1 MLGSPLPQR
10 DILCHLTKKNLPP
23 NLTRIFLMT
32 AKINFLLFNE
42 DPPDVTNKNRAKN
55 FTYFDYSNIINSS
68 IFTLSDRI
76 KHFR

>member
-1 MLGSPLPQR
+1 MLGYPLPQR

-32 AKINFLLFNE
+32 AKIKFLLFNE

-55 FTYFDYSNIINSS
+55 FTYFDYQILLINQFSP
-68 IFTLSDRI
+68 
-76 KHFR
+76 

>member
-1 MLGSPLPQR
+1 
-10 DILCHLTKKNLPP
+10 
-23 NLTRIFLMT
+23 MT